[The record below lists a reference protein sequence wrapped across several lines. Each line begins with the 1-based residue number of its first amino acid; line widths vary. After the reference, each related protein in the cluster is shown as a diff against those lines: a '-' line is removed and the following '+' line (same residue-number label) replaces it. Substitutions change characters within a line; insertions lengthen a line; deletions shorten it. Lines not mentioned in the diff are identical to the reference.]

1 MMAGLIGGLGF
12 DAPLILLALVALPV
26 LWWLLRAIPPAPI
39 LRRFPGVALLI
50 GLTDK
55 ETTTD
60 RTPWWLLLLRAL
72 AIGAA
77 IIGFAGPILAPQHA
91 APPGTGPL
99 LVLVDGGWA
108 DAPDWPA
115 RAAHVTDLL
124 AEAQRLGRPVAVA
137 SLAEAPQ
144 PVTFQTGEALAR
156 RVAAKQ
162 PHPWLGGLDADWAKV
177 LPEGGFETRW
187 LSDGLDHAGQ
197 ADLTAALQA
206 HGAVTVIRSPGS
218 LIALKPPVFAA
229 GAITLTALRPLG
241 GPATQVEVAAIGP
254 DPSGAERDLTRATLV
269 FDEGAASAEEKLELP
284 PELRNRIA
292 RFEIVGAHHAGAVAL
307 TDDSLKRRKVAL
319 VSDAADKEGLQL
331 LSPLHY
337 LRKALEPSADLIE
350 GGINDVLP
358 AKPDVIVLADVALLT
373 PDETT
378 ALQEWITKGGLL
390 MRFAGP
396 RLAAADPARLADDPL
411 MPVRLRGGDKS
422 VGGAMSW
429 GEPKHLAAFA
439 ESSPFHGLPLPDD
452 LRVLTQVLGEPD
464 ADLPGKTIAA
474 LDDGT
479 PLVTR
484 KAIGQG
490 QVVLFHV
497 TANADWSNLPLSGL
511 FVQMLE
517 RMAVSS
523 RPVDLATSLTGQTF
537 QPRQALDGFGRLAD
551 SGNLAGVVGA
561 DLAGALTDGPSQT
574 IPPGL
579 YATAERSLALNALGS
594 AQVLVPAAWP
604 ASVRIEGLAAQ
615 KSQDLKGALLGVA
628 LLLVLLDI
636 LAALW
641 LSGRL
646 GRGAALAALTVLAL
660 ALPLPHGLRAQ
671 DTIIPPGTSDADA
684 RAIQATDG
692 VVLAYVTTGDAA
704 VDDVSAAGLRGL
716 GFQLYARTAVEPLE
730 PMAVDPSKDELA
742 FFPFLYWPVTPDA
755 PVLTSS
761 TYDKLNRYL
770 RGGGMI
776 LFDTRDGDGSGMD
789 GTSPE
794 SQALLRIASGLDIPP
809 LEPIP
814 ADHVLTRSFYLLQ
827 QFPGRYLGAPVWV
840 EASVPGAEQAEGMP
854 FRNLNDGVTPVVIGG
869 NDWASAWATDEFGAF
884 LLPVGRGGAGETQR
898 EYAYRFGVNLIMYV
912 LTGNY
917 KSDQVHVP
925 ALLERL
931 GQ

>member
-1 MMAGLIGGLGF
+1 MIAGLAF
-12 DAPLILLALVALPV
+12 DAPLILLALLALPI
-26 LWWLLRAIPPAPI
+26 LWLLLRAIPPAPI

-55 ETTTD
+55 ETTSD

-77 IIGFAGPILAPQHA
+77 IIGFAGPVLAPQNA

-99 LVLVDGGWA
+99 LVLIDGGWA
-108 DAPDWPA
+108 DAPDWTA
-115 RAAHVTDLL
+115 RAAHLTELL
-124 AEAQRLGRPVAVA
+124 TEAQRLGRPVAVA
-137 SLAEAPQ
+137 SLAEEPQ
-144 PVTFQTGEALAR
+144 PVTFQTKDALAGH
-156 RVAAKQ
+156 VAAMQ
-162 PHPWLGGLDADWAKV
+162 PHPWLAAKDADWVKA
-177 LPEGGFETRW
+177 LPEGRFETRW
-187 LSDGLDHAGQ
+187 LSDGLDHQGQ
-197 ADLTAALQA
+197 AALTAALQS
-206 HGAVTVIRSPGS
+206 HGTVTVIRSAGS
-218 LIALKPPVFAA
+218 PIALRPPVFDA

-241 GPATQVEVAAIGP
+241 GPATEVEVAAIGP
-254 DPSGAERDLTRATLV
+254 DPSGAERDLTRATLA
-269 FDEGAASAEEKLELP
+269 FAEGGNSAEVKLDLP

-292 RFEIVGAHHAGAVAL
+292 RFEIVGVHHAGAVAL

-350 GGINDVLP
+350 GGISDVLP
-358 AKPDVIVLADVALLT
+358 AKPDVIMLADVALLT
-373 PDETT
+373 ADETT
-378 ALQEWITKGGLL
+378 ALQEWVSKGGLL
-390 MRFAGP
+390 LRFAGA
-396 RLAAADPARLADDPL
+396 RLAAADPARLAADPL

-429 GEPKHLAAFA
+429 GEPKHLAAFP
-439 ESSPFHGLPLPDD
+439 ETSPFHGLPLPDD

-464 ADLPGKTIAA
+464 ADLPAKTIAA

-517 RMAVSS
+517 RLAVSS
-523 RPVDLATSLTGQTF
+523 RPIDVATSLTGQTF

-551 SGNLAGVVGA
+551 SGNLAGVAGA
-561 DLAGALTDGPSQT
+561 DLAEALAAGPSAA

-579 YATAERSLALNALGS
+579 YATAERSLALNALGTAS
-594 AQVLVPAAWP
+594 ALAPAAWP
-604 ASVRIEGLAAQ
+604 ASVRIEGFAAI
-615 KSQDLKGALLGVA
+615 KPQDLKGALLGFA
-628 LLLVLLDI
+628 LLLALLDI
-636 LAALW
+636 LAALG
-641 LSGRL
+641 LSGRF
-646 GRGAALAALTVLAL
+646 GRGAALAAVTIVAL
-660 ALPLPHGLRAQ
+660 ALPMPQGAQ
-671 DTIIPPGTSDADA
+671 AQQTIVPPGASDADV

-692 VVLAYVTTGDAA
+692 VVLAYVMTGDSA
-704 VDDVSAAGLRGL
+704 VDHLSAAGLRGL
-716 GFQLYARTAVEPLE
+716 GTQLWARTAVEPME
-730 PMAVDPSKDELA
+730 PMGVDPSKDELA
-742 FFPFLYWPVTPDA
+742 FFPFLYWPVIADA
-755 PVLTSS
+755 PILTSA
-761 TYDKLNRYL
+761 TYDRLNRYL

-776 LFDTRDGDGSGMD
+776 LFDTRDGDGSMLD
-789 GTSPE
+789 GSSPE
-794 SQALLRIASGLDIPP
+794 SQALQRIASGLDIPP

-814 ADHVLTRSFYLLQ
+814 PDHVLTRSFYLLQ
-827 QFPGRYLGAPVWV
+827 QFPGRFVGAPVWV
-840 EASVPGAEQAEGMP
+840 EASPPGAEQAQGMP
-854 FRNLNDGVTPVVIGG
+854 FRNLNDGVTPVMIGA
-869 NDWASAWATDEFGAF
+869 NDWASAWATDDVGAW
-884 LLPVGRGGAGETQR
+884 LLPVGRGDAGETQR
-898 EYAYRFGVNLIMYV
+898 EYAYRFGVNVIMYV